1 MTADGRPGAGP
12 HRADTWVGAHEAIC
26 AYLDAVDGA
35 DLDRLVD
42 LLEHAT
48 VVLPSG
54 RITGGRAVR
63 EAYGPLLSRPGAD
76 GRRRTKH
83 HLTNVVVSG
92 PDEDGLLTAEAYYF
106 VLEAGEDGPRL
117 GKSGRF
123 GDLLEP
129 EERGGW
135 RIREHH
141 VIPDL

>member
-106 VLEAGEDGPRL
+106 VGRRSTATDPATARATDREARATGAATATA
-117 GKSGRF
+117 GRC
-123 GDLLEP
+123 
-129 EERGGW
+129 R
-135 RIREHH
+135 
-141 VIPDL
+141 